1 MWSRSRTDM
10 RRVEAFCESCDSEF
24 SVELVD
30 TEIAIKYCP
39 VCGAELDD
47 AEVIDL
53 DEDFLEEDWE
63 D

>member
-1 MWSRSRTDM
+1 MLKID
-10 RRVEAFCESCDSEF
+10 ACCESCDSEF

-30 TEIAIKYCP
+30 TEIVVKYCP

-53 DEDFLEEDWE
+53 DEEFMEEDWE
-63 D
+63 E

>member
-10 RRVEAFCESCDSEF
+10 KRIEAFCESCDSEF
-24 SVELVD
+24 SIELVD
-30 TEIAIKYCP
+30 TEIVVKYCP

-53 DEDFLEEDWE
+53 DEEFMEEDWE